1 MTYTYTRHYV
11 LRFVTW
17 KTIAAETIK
26 DIAYLHSLD
35 NRDSWQYTDTTDK
48 YHYQRTYIFDNP
60 DDYAAF
66 VLARG

>member
-11 LRFVTW
+11 LRLVTW

-35 NRDSWQYTDTTDK
+35 NRDSWRYVDISNSA
-48 YHYQRTYIFDNP
+48 HYRRTYIFDDP
-60 DDYAAF
+60 AEYTAF
-66 VLARG
+66 VLART